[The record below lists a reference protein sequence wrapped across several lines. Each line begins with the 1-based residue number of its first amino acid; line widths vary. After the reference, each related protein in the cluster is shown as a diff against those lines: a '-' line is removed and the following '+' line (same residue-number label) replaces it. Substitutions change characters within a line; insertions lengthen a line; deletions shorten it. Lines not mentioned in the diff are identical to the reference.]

1 MFTKYS
7 VTELSFRAQRGQ
19 PTAESRENCEWFELV
34 DLGCHRTALG
44 STADTMVDL
53 KISIPLYEGPLDLL
67 LDLIR
72 RQKLDIYDIPI
83 AKVTEQ
89 YLSYLHMM
97 EDINVDVASEFLVIA
112 AQLIY
117 IKSRMLLPPDPDA
130 TPEEREDPRTELV
143 LRLLEYEKFKNAAQ
157 MLYQR
162 EMIENASWSNP
173 GDIPIDGAELE
184 PELNVT
190 LYDLL
195 HAFRDVVK
203 RAEQR
208 PLLQVSRDE
217 FSVEQMMAFLFEK
230 IVSASGAVALSDVLP
245 EITSRRAL
253 ITAFLALLELTRL
266 RAIYLRQEQAFGEIT
281 ARANPDYE
289 LSKSFSPA

>member
-1 MFTKYS
+1 
-7 VTELSFRAQRGQ
+7 
-19 PTAESRENCEWFELV
+19 
-34 DLGCHRTALG
+34 
-44 STADTMVDL
+44 MVDL
-53 KISIPLYEGPLDLL
+53 KISLPLYEGPLDLL

-83 AKVTEQ
+83 ATITQQ
-89 YLSYLHMM
+89 YLSYLHLM
-97 EDINVDVASEFLVIA
+97 EEMNVDTASEFLLIA

-130 TPEEREDPRTELV
+130 SPEEQEDPRAELV
-143 LRLLEYEKFKNAAQ
+143 RRLLEYEKFKNAAQ

-162 EMIENASWSNP
+162 EMIENAAWSNP
-173 GDIPIDGAELE
+173 GDIVIDSEELE

-195 HAFRDVVK
+195 LAFRDVVK
-203 RAEQR
+203 RAEER
-208 PLLQVSRDE
+208 PLMEVRRDE
-217 FSVEQMMAFLFEK
+217 FSVEQMMAYLFEK
-230 IVSASGAVALSDVLP
+230 IVSARGAVGLTEVLP
-245 EITSRRAL
+245 EITSRRGL

-266 RAIYLRQEQAFGEIT
+266 HAIYLRQERAFGEIT

>member
-1 MFTKYS
+1 M
-7 VTELSFRAQRGQ
+7 
-19 PTAESRENCEWFELV
+19 

-53 KISIPLYEGPLDLL
+53 KISIPLYEGPVDLL

-83 AKVTEQ
+83 ASVTEQ
-89 YLSYLHMM
+89 YLSYLRLM
-97 EDINVDVASEFLVIA
+97 EDMNVDVASEFLVIA

-130 TPEEREDPRTELV
+130 APEEQEDPRTELV
-143 LRLLEYEKFKNAAQ
+143 RRLLEYEKFKNAAQ

-173 GDIPIDGAELE
+173 GDIAVDRAELE

-195 HAFRDVVK
+195 LAFRDVVK

-208 PLLQVSRDE
+208 PLMQVSRDE

-230 IVSASGAVALSDVLP
+230 VVSASGAVALSDVLP

-266 RAIYLRQEQAFGEIT
+266 RAIYLRQEKAFGEIT

>member
-1 MFTKYS
+1 LNS
-7 VTELSFRAQRGQ
+7 IE
-19 PTAESRENCEWFELV
+19 
-34 DLGCHRTALG
+34 
-44 STADTMVDL
+44 DL
-53 KISIPLYEGPLDLL
+53 KISLPHYEGPLDLL

-83 AKVTEQ
+83 ARVTEQ
-89 YLSYLHMM
+89 YLAYLHVMD
-97 EDINVDVASEFLVIA
+97 ELNVDLASEFLVMA

-130 TPEEREDPRTELV
+130 LPEEQQDPRAELV
-143 LRLLEYEKFKNAAQ
+143 RRLLEYEKFRNAAQ

-162 EMIENASWSNP
+162 ELIENASWSNP
-173 GDIPIDGAELE
+173 GEAGIEAAELE
-184 PELNVT
+184 PELKVT
-190 LYDLL
+190 LYDLML
-195 HAFRDVVK
+195 AFRDVVK
-203 RAEQR
+203 RAEER
-208 PLLQVSRDE
+208 PLMQLTRDE
-217 FSVEQMMAFLFEK
+217 FSVEQMMGFLFDK
-230 IVSASGAVALSDVLP
+230 IVAAGSAVTLTDVLP

-266 RAIYLRQEQAFGEIT
+266 RAIYLRQEKAFGEIT

>member
-1 MFTKYS
+1 M
-7 VTELSFRAQRGQ
+7 
-19 PTAESRENCEWFELV
+19 AEE
-34 DLGCHRTALG
+34 
-44 STADTMVDL
+44 L
-53 KISIPLYEGPLDLL
+53 KISLPLYEGPLDLL
-67 LDLIR
+67 LDMIR
-72 RQKLDIYDIPI
+72 KQKLDIYDIPI

-89 YLSYLHMM
+89 YLAYLHFMQ
-97 EDINVDVASEFLVIA
+97 ELNVDIASEFLVIA

-130 TPEEREDPRTELV
+130 PPEEAEDPRIELV
-143 LRLLEYEKFKNAAQ
+143 RRLLEHERFKNAAQ

-173 GDIPIDGAELE
+173 GTPPIEENELE
-184 PELNVT
+184 PELTVG

-195 HAFRDVVK
+195 LAFRDVVK

-208 PLLQVSRDE
+208 PLLEVDREE
-217 FSVEQMMAFLFEK
+217 FSVEQMMAFLWENISSK
-230 IVSASGAVALSDVLP
+230 NRDVALSEVLP
-245 EITSRRAL
+245 PISSRLGL

-266 RAIYLRQEQAFGEIT
+266 RAIYLTQQRPFGEIT
-281 ARANPDYE
+281 ARANPNYE

>member
-1 MFTKYS
+1 
-7 VTELSFRAQRGQ
+7 
-19 PTAESRENCEWFELV
+19 
-34 DLGCHRTALG
+34 
-44 STADTMVDL
+44 MVDL

-83 AKVTEQ
+83 AKVTQQ
-89 YLSYLHMM
+89 YLDYLHVIEEM
-97 EDINVDVASEFLVIA
+97 DVDVASEFLLIA

-130 TPEEREDPRTELV
+130 PPEEQEDPRAELV
-143 LRLLEYEKFKNAAQ
+143 RRLLEYEKFKNAAQ

-162 EMIENASWSNP
+162 EMIENATWSNP
-173 GDIPIDGAELE
+173 GDAGIESSELE

-190 LYDLL
+190 LWDLL
-195 HAFRDVVK
+195 MSFRDVVK
-203 RAEQR
+203 RAEER
-208 PLLQVSRDE
+208 PLMQLHRDE
-217 FSVEQMMAFLFEK
+217 FSVEQMMAYLFEK
-230 IVSASGAVALSDVLP
+230 IISAQGPVALTEVLP
-245 EITSRRAL
+245 EITSRRGL
-253 ITAFLALLELTRL
+253 ITAFLAVLELTRL
-266 RAIYLRQEQAFGEIT
+266 HAIFLRQDKAFGEIT